1 MNIVCIEPDVVL
13 AKAYKKVF
21 SKNSKGAVVLCLD
34 PQAAIEQIDTKKPD
48 VIVMELQL
56 APLSGFAFLHE
67 LRSYE
72 DFNDIPVVIYS
83 SVPKESFS
91 SNTTTWKTLGVNKYF
106 YKATDS
112 VQKVAAYVH
121 GMAAHA

>member
-1 MNIVCIEPDVVL
+1 MNILCIEPDVVL

-21 SKNSKGAVVLCLD
+21 SRSSEDTVILCLD
-34 PQAAIEQIDTKKPD
+34 PQAAMEQLDVKMPD

-72 DFNDIPVVIYS
+72 DFNEIPVVIYS
-83 SVPKESFS
+83 SVPKESFT
-91 SNTTTWKTLGVNKYF
+91 NNKKTWKTLGVEAYF

-112 VQKVAAYVH
+112 VQKVAKFIHRMQHNA
-121 GMAAHA
+121 

>member
-1 MNIVCIEPDVVL
+1 MNILCIEPDVVL

-21 SKNSKGAVVLCLD
+21 TKDSKGQVVLCLD
-34 PQAAIEQIDTKKPD
+34 PQAAIEQIDAKKPD

-72 DFNDIPVVIYS
+72 DFNTIPVVIYS
-83 SVPKESFS
+83 SVPKESFT
-91 SNTTTWKTLGVNKYF
+91 SNKTTWKTLGVEKYF

-112 VQKVAAYVH
+112 VQKVASFVH
-121 GMAAHA
+121 GISAHA

>member
-1 MNIVCIEPDVVL
+1 MNILCIEPDVVL
-13 AKAYKKVF
+13 ARAYKKVF
-21 SKNSKGAVVLCLD
+21 ERGNNDTLTLCLD
-34 PQAAIEQIDTKKPD
+34 PQAAIEQIDIKKPD

-72 DFNDIPVVIYS
+72 DFSDIPVVIYS
-83 SVPKESFS
+83 SVPKESFKAHKA
-91 SNTTTWKTLGVNKYF
+91 TWQSLGVRRYF

-112 VQKVAAYVH
+112 LQKVAEFVR
-121 GMAAHA
+121 GM

>member
-1 MNIVCIEPDVVL
+1 MNILCIEPDVVL

-21 SKNSKGAVVLCLD
+21 SRSGEDMVILCLD
-34 PQAAIEQIDTKKPD
+34 PQAAIEQLDAKKPN

-83 SVPKESFS
+83 SVPKESFT
-91 SNTTTWKTLGVNKYF
+91 NNNKTWKTLGVEKYF

-112 VQKVAAYVH
+112 VQKVAAYIH
-121 GMAAHA
+121 GVQQNA